1 MKSMFAAFFAILAIA
16 IGANLA
22 LSQAGFSS
30 QERTSS
36 SAVRLDP

>member
-16 IGANLA
+16 IGANLF

-30 QERTSS
+30 QESTSS